1 MLFYSDPWKDNPYG
15 KLKGDM
21 TQVWAGLI
29 FDNGKL
35 YHHED
40 TYVLCASFTGFEG
53 AVVRSFKPEQP
64 MDFPVLA
71 TWTIHG
77 KDYTERQKN
86 KDTDKYETVACKASI
101 HEKLLYQ
108 AIFDN
113 PQWLEKEIKGK
124 ITHSPNGQ
132 YGNKEHKLAEGCIA
146 LEIIE
151 PLGKLPEWT
160 PPKAYSKNSGGSWSN
175 KVSLE
180 DKATWLKAELV
191 QTITDVQVKQDFQ
204 QSKSYSVGEALS
216 YVTQQWKNDEATLAI
231 YVDLLK
237 GVLS

>member
-35 YHHED
+35 HHHED
-40 TYVLCASFTGFEG
+40 TYVLCANFTRFEG
-53 AVVRSFKPEQP
+53 AVVRSFKPENP
-64 MDFPVLA
+64 IEFPLLA
-71 TWTIHG
+71 VWVIHS

-86 KDTDKYETVACKASI
+86 KDTNKYEEVSCKASI

-108 AIFDN
+108 AIADN

-132 YGNKEHKLAEGCIA
+132 YQDKEQQVLPQGSMSIEV
-146 LEIIE
+146 IE

-160 PPKAYSKNSGGSWSN
+160 PPTKQSRGNGNWSN
-175 KVSLE
+175 KASLS
-180 DKATWLKAELV
+180 DKATWLKRELAQGLEV
-191 QTITDVQVKQDFQ
+191 
-204 QSKSYSVGEALS
+204 
-216 YVTQQWKNDEATLAI
+216 
-231 YVDLLK
+231 LK
-237 GVLS
+237 RK

>member
-40 TYVLCASFTGFEG
+40 TYVLAANFTGFEG

-64 MDFPVLA
+64 IDFPVLA

-86 KDTDKYETVACKASI
+86 KDTDKYETVSCKASI

-108 AIFDN
+108 VISDN
-113 PQWLEKEIKGK
+113 PQWLEKEITGK
-124 ITHSPNGQ
+124 ITHSANGQ
-132 YGNKEHKLAEGCIA
+132 YAGKEEEKLIDGSLAIEV
-146 LEIIE
+146 IE
-151 PLGKLPEWT
+151 PLGKLPDWT
-160 PPKAYSKNSGGSWSN
+160 PPKGKGSGGSWSN
-175 KVSLE
+175 KASLE
-180 DKATWLKAELV
+180 DKVTWLKKELAQGLV
-191 QTITDVQVKQDFQ
+191 GELLREQYVKQPPCVHTLVKEIVQ
-204 QSKSYSVGEALS
+204 QHKD
-216 YVTQQWKNDEATLAI
+216 DELFLGA
-231 YVDLLK
+231 YFDLLK
-237 GVLS
+237 GILS

>member
-1 MLFYSDPWKDNPYG
+1 MLFYSDPWKENPYG

-29 FDNGKL
+29 FDDGKL

-40 TYVLCASFTGFEG
+40 TYVLCANFTGFEG

-64 MDFPVLA
+64 INFPALA

-86 KDTDKYETVACKASI
+86 KDTEKYETVACKASI

-108 AIFDN
+108 AISDN

-124 ITHSPNGQ
+124 ISHCADGQ
-132 YGNKEHKLAEGCIA
+132 YQGKEDKLIEGSIA
-146 LEIIE
+146 IEVIE

-160 PPKAYSKNSGGSWSN
+160 PPKPFSKNSSGSWSN
-175 KVSLE
+175 KASLE
-180 DKATWLKAELV
+180 DKATWLKKELAQGLV
-191 QTITDVQVKQDFQ
+191 GELLREKYVKQPPCVHTLVKEIVQ
-204 QSKSYSVGEALS
+204 QHKD
-216 YVTQQWKNDEATLAI
+216 DEMFLGA
-231 YVDLLK
+231 YFDLLK
-237 GVLS
+237 GILS

>member
-29 FDNGKL
+29 FDDGKL

-40 TYVLCASFTGFEG
+40 TYVLCANFTRFEG
-53 AVVRSFKPEQP
+53 AVVRSYKPELSFE
-64 MDFPVLA
+64 FPLLA
-71 TWTIHG
+71 TWTIHS

-86 KDTDKYETVACKASI
+86 KDTEKYETVTCKASI

-108 AIFDN
+108 AITDN

-132 YGNKEHKLAEGCIA
+132 YQGNESKLPEGCLNI
-146 LEIIE
+146 EVIE

-160 PPKAYSKNSGGSWSN
+160 PPKPFSKGSGGN
-175 KVSLE
+175 KPSLE
-180 DKATWLKAELV
+180 DKTAWLKKELAQGLVSELLRDKYLKEAPCLHTLIKEIV
-191 QTITDVQVKQDFQ
+191 QQHRDDEIF
-204 QSKSYSVGEALS
+204 LS
-216 YVTQQWKNDEATLAI
+216 AYF
-231 YVDLLK
+231 DLLK